1 MSDGDVNAVNVNV
14 DEDFWGSFVD
24 LCWFSGPTKR
34 AGNVVMSEP
43 GFDVAGGRWLSL
55 CEGVRKGRM
64 GGESCCD

>member
-1 MSDGDVNAVNVNV
+1 MNVDV
-14 DEDFWGSFVD
+14 DEDFWGSTGVVCRSVVVLWGD
-24 LCWFSGPTKR
+24 EES
-34 AGNVVMSEP
+34 GNVVMSEP